1 MVDFLPKKGK
11 KNLLKFQKKKYLAY
25 GLESPNFDEKFE
37 ILMQLLPSKLP
48 TILWRIYNPFA
59 CMPLQYLPSIM
70 SLNAMK

>member
-11 KNLLKFQKKKYLAY
+11 KNLLKFKKKNIWH

-59 CMPLQYLPSIM
+59 CMPLKYLPSIM